1 VARHWKEATLE
12 IALALARLPEA
23 YSDRR
28 RRRHLME
35 GSFAQ
40 AANKHHFKRARWRR
54 LWRQQVQDW
63 LIAAVQNIAI
73 LCGGVGSAIRA
84 RLPRTPRG
92 PAPPLGGSV
101 GFILRPKT
109 TNCPPLQ
116 AFSSPPNR
124 KWTSNQ
130 SSQRTLGNR
139 PSTHD
144 PF

>member
-1 VARHWKEATLE
+1 
-12 IALALARLPEA
+12 
-23 YSDRR
+23 
-28 RRRHLME
+28 ME

-92 PAPPLGGSV
+92 PRTALGRLRWLHIAAENDELPAPT
-101 GFILRPKT
+101 GFL
-109 TNCPPLQ
+109 L
-116 AFSSPPNR
+116 AA
-124 KWTSNQ
+124 
-130 SSQRTLGNR
+130 
-139 PSTHD
+139 
-144 PF
+144 